1 MTASEITGI
10 IFGAVTAIGVILSGM
25 WFMINKSFGLGR
37 FTHRV
42 EEIDRRTETA
52 ACRAHEKAI
61 DGLATDIKE
70 IKSDIGNIKDCIND
84 MRYGVSRVKEDL
96 SLVKEDFSRMQNG
109 FNQMHGDID
118 SMQADILMVK
128 AAIKVSDDPGYLSM
142 KRSPRR
148 LSELGEQILK
158 DIDGADFI
166 RQHREKLFEIMDRY
180 KPRTALDVEN
190 AASDACV
197 ISTDSDIFDG
207 IKNYVYNAPSYTVK
221 DTEGKE
227 QRYDLSLMDACFVL
241 SLPLRDLYLEAH
253 PEIPTK

>member
-1 MTASEITGI
+1 MTAAEITGI
-10 IFGAVTAIGVILSGM
+10 IFGAITTIGVILGGV
-25 WFMINKSFGLGR
+25 WFIINKSFGLGR
-37 FTHRV
+37 FTNRV

-61 DGLATDIKE
+61 DGLAADIKE
-70 IKSDIGNIKDCIND
+70 IKSDIGNIKGCINE
-84 MRYGVSRVKEDL
+84 MKYGFSRIKDDF
-96 SLVKEDFSRMQNG
+96 SRIKDDFSRMQGG

-118 SMQADILMVK
+118 AIQADVLMVK
-128 AAIKVSDDPGYLSM
+128 AAIKANDNPGYLSM

-158 DIDGADFI
+158 DINGADFI

-190 AASDACV
+190 AAGDACV
-197 ISTDSDIFDG
+197 VATDSDIFDG

-221 DTEGKE
+221 DADGKE

>member
-1 MTASEITGI
+1 MTAAEITGI
-10 IFGAVTAIGVILSGM
+10 IFGAVTAIGVILSGV
-25 WFMINKSFGLGR
+25 WVIINKSFGLGR
-37 FTHRV
+37 FTNRV

-52 ACRAHEKAI
+52 ACWAHEKAI
-61 DGLATDIKE
+61 DGLAADIKE
-70 IKSDIGNIKDCIND
+70 IKNDIGNIKGCINE
-84 MRYGVSRVKEDL
+84 MKYGFSRIKD
-96 SLVKEDFSRMQNG
+96 DFSRMQSG
-109 FNQMHGDID
+109 FDKMHGDID
-118 SMQADILMVK
+118 AMQADILMVK
-128 AAIKVSDDPGYLSM
+128 AAIKANDDPGYLSM

-166 RQHREKLFEIMDRY
+166 RQHRETLFEIMDRY

-190 AASDACV
+190 AAGDACV
-197 ISTDSDIFDG
+197 VATDSDIFDG
-207 IKNYVYNAPSYTVK
+207 IKNYVYNAPSYMVK
-221 DTEGKE
+221 DADGKE